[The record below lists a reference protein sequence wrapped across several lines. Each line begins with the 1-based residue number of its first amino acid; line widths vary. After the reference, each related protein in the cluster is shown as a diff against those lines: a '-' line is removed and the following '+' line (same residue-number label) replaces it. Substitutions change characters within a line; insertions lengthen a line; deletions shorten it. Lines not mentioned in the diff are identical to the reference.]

1 MSLHLFIASHGEVA
15 KSALATAEMII
26 GVKQE
31 HVDTICVLEGR
42 SYDECLEE
50 LQKKYEAI
58 KEDVDG
64 VVILTDIYGGTPANI
79 ASYLALSTPRVQV
92 FSGCSIPILLEYLL
106 TQPQSLEEAVET
118 IESAGSQAVINISQ
132 KLEEVKDNANSIDT
146 Y

>member
-1 MSLHLFIASHGEVA
+1 MSLHLFIASHGEFA

-64 VVILTDIYGGTPANI
+64 VVILTDIYGGPH
-79 ASYLALSTPRVQV
+79 QQ
-92 FSGCSIPILLEYLL
+92 ILLVILLYQPHVSKFFLDVQYLF
-106 TQPQSLEEAVET
+106 
-118 IESAGSQAVINISQ
+118 
-132 KLEEVKDNANSIDT
+132 